1 MLKDCRVVLIP
12 TDHSEKSIIVHETS
26 MMFSEN
32 LLTRDYLSSVGAK
45 GHHMYIT
52 SNDKIE
58 EGDWCYCRKPENSG
72 DRKII
77 KVDSKSKVETFNLY
91 EYYYKIIAT
100 TNPTL
105 TIREIKGGE
114 GDIIVKGI
122 NTPGVSRGFIDRF
135 CGNNGSIVDIQVEF
149 EEDWDFISDGVQECW
164 HILKK
169 REDNTII
176 IRQAQ
181 KYTLDDIN
189 TIVCN
194 NTNYTYEE
202 VNNWFKL

>member
-32 LLTRDYLSSVGAK
+32 LLTSTVWQHSREGKDIPDSVK
-45 GHHMYIT
+45 GLI
-52 SNDKIE
+52 SN
-58 EGDWCYCRKPENSG
+58 GTF
-72 DRKII
+72 
-77 KVDSKSKVETFNLY
+77 KV
-91 EYYYKIIAT
+91 IAT
-100 TNPTL
+100 TDPSL

-135 CGNNGSIVDIQVEF
+135 CGNNGSIVDIQV
-149 EEDWDFISDGVQECW
+149 DYLYDTLQV
-164 HILKK
+164 

-181 KYTLDDIN
+181 KYKLDDIN

-194 NTNYTYEE
+194 NTNYTSEE